1 VPPAVALSKYISSGI
16 LWRIVA
22 KLGYFAGFSLY
33 IINFVGRISEAAS
46 AMDREHYI
54 FTGAA
59 FAHLE

>member
-1 VPPAVALSKYISSGI
+1 MVYFGGLLPNWDIS
-16 LWRIVA
+16 R
-22 KLGYFAGFSLY
+22 GFLCISL
-33 IINFVGRISEAAS
+33 INFNFAGRISEAAS